1 MATKTKAAGKAEPA
15 RPGRA
20 SGRGGHNGCAIGAV
34 AKETVPES
42 KFGEAARGTDRP
54 TEFAADQQPV
64 MIRTPGELV
73 QMIED
78 LHPRIKELESELAG
92 RVRPGAGGRVDHA
105 EAIDDATSI
114 IATIRDLQR
123 QNDVSYRLKESLEA
137 ELAEARHKLTEE
149 QSARAE
155 LEARVE
161 TLKAKANRAGRLEEE
176 FVSLEREQTQTARR
190 LREVTSQLKLI
201 SEERDRLAE
210 QKAGDERQIGELERS
225 VLDFKSKVSRLG
237 ETAAELGRLRRELSD
252 TTNALAVATEES
264 QRLKENVQS
273 LKGKLD
279 ATDIAKNTLEL
290 ELATTRELVYGQ
302 NEQID
307 ELTGGLEAARAELAT
322 ARAALT
328 RQEVDIKNLVQSNER
343 AGREMKTLKAR
354 IESLQEELDLNTQ
367 ALREIRTATL
377 RTTARVLEQGPGA

>member
-1 MATKTKAAGKAEPA
+1 
-15 RPGRA
+15 
-20 SGRGGHNGCAIGAV
+20 
-34 AKETVPES
+34 
-42 KFGEAARGTDRP
+42 
-54 TEFAADQQPV
+54 
-64 MIRTPGELV
+64 
-73 QMIED
+73 
-78 LHPRIKELESELAG
+78 
-92 RVRPGAGGRVDHA
+92 
-105 EAIDDATSI
+105 
-114 IATIRDLQR
+114 
-123 QNDVSYRLKESLEA
+123 
-137 ELAEARHKLTEE
+137 
-149 QSARAE
+149 
-155 LEARVE
+155 
-161 TLKAKANRAGRLEEE
+161 
-176 FVSLEREQTQTARR
+176 
-190 LREVTSQLKLI
+190 VTSQLKLI
-201 SEERDRLAE
+201 SEERDRLVE

-237 ETAAELGRLRRELSD
+237 EMAAELGRPRRELSD